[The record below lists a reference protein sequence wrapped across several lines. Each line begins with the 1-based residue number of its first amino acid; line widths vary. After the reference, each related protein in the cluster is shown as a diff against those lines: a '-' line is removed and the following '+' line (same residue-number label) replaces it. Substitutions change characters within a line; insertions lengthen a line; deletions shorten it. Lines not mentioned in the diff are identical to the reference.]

1 MRWGRGD
8 AEGGGS
14 ASIGI
19 PSLVGGERSPR
30 RLRPQLLAALPSCGR
45 GLEGV
50 ASAFLFSSH
59 RAAFA
64 ARLGLLSAP
73 LEPPSARCAAL
84 QRGSLCA

>member
-8 AEGGGS
+8 AEGGGRRLS
-14 ASIGI
+14 ASPRWWGE
-19 PSLVGGERSPR
+19 ERSPR